1 MIVEKGRGGGGS
13 AVEKKA
19 TRLFVDSCLKLGG
32 TMLEVWNPDGEKR
45 SSSQVLFCS
54 VQLKAVSL
62 ASKKCNQINSES
74 AYSALHVKY
83 VPEIVTA

>member
-1 MIVEKGRGGGGS
+1 MYKFPDYVDRGDNCCESCDERRDDDCYCDDDDNCVIVEKGRGGGGGS

-45 SSSQVLFCS
+45 SSSQVL
-54 VQLKAVSL
+54 
-62 ASKKCNQINSES
+62 
-74 AYSALHVKY
+74 
-83 VPEIVTA
+83 

>member
-54 VQLKAVSL
+54 GQLKAVSL
-62 ASKKCNQINSES
+62 ASKNCNQINSERTYIFGS
-74 AYSALHVKY
+74 ACEL
-83 VPEIVTA
+83 PEIVTA